1 MSIGLYPLSVLSRI
15 LVSLLILFL
24 PVCLISY
31 WRLIPSLSPN
41 ARRLAGAMLA
51 LQVTVIGLSLFLQ
64 PATDFEQRLW
74 SINRE
79 FNIPSIIAS
88 MQLGSVAGVAL
99 LGAWLAKQH
108 PTLTR
113 LYLFGLCL
121 IFAWV
126 ALDEFLSFKS
136 YMRESSWIQSTIVLG
151 LVTVAATWLWLL
163 AQREP
168 LGSGTL
174 VC

>member
-121 IFAWV
+121 IFAWG
-126 ALDEFLSFKS
+126 LS
-136 YMRESSWIQSTIVLG
+136 SSSSGSARSVPNWPNGCAMT
-151 LVTVAATWLWLL
+151 TL
-163 AQREP
+163 A
-168 LGSGTL
+168 GSSVGPD
-174 VC
+174 CC